1 MPQER
6 RPRRDPARRTRILTS
21 AAELISS
28 RGYHSVGMADI
39 GTAAGIVGS
48 GIYRHFE
55 SKAAIL
61 AELLEDVMNRLT
73 TSAASIVE
81 AAHDDRTS
89 ITGLVRNHVDV
100 VIHDR
105 RIMQVYHREAR
116 NLPTHNLRQL
126 RRAQRLYIEEWAT
139 AVAAIRTDLTD
150 SESRLLVHAAIGAIQ
165 SLLFHSPGLPEPQ
178 TAAML
183 RQTAHSC
190 LGIETIDEYL
200 DLTEARQPVSTAAE
214 PPGAQAV

>member
-1 MPQER
+1 MSQER

-21 AAELISS
+21 AADLISS
-28 RGYHSVGMADI
+28 RGYHSVGMVDI

-61 AELLEDVMNRLT
+61 AELLDEVMHKLT
-73 TSAASIVE
+73 TSASSIVND
-81 AAHDDRTS
+81 APDDRTA
-89 ITGLVRNHVDV
+89 ITRLVRNHVDV

-116 NLPTHNLRQL
+116 NLPDHNLRQL

-139 AVAAIRTDLTD
+139 AVAAVRTDLAD

-165 SLLFHSPGLPEPQ
+165 SLLFHDPGLPEPH

-183 RQTAHSC
+183 RQAAYSC
-190 LGIETIDEYL
+190 LGIDTTDSRL
-200 DLTEARQPVSTAAE
+200 GLADARQPVSTRVE
-214 PPGAQAV
+214 PPGAQVG

>member
-1 MPQER
+1 MPQEQK
-6 RPRRDPARRTRILTS
+6 PRRDPARRTRILTS
-21 AAELISS
+21 AAELISRS
-28 RGYHSVGMADI
+28 GYHSVGMADI

-61 AELLEDVMNRLT
+61 AELLEDVMNNLT
-73 TSAASIVE
+73 TSAASIVDDSP
-81 AAHDDRTS
+81 DDRTAV
-89 ITGLVRNHVDV
+89 TRLVRNHVDV

-116 NLPTHNLRQL
+116 NLPARNLRQL

-139 AVAAIRTDLTD
+139 AVAAIRTDLAD

-165 SLLFHSPGLPEPQ
+165 SILFHSPGLPEPQ
-178 TAAML
+178 TATML
-183 RQTAHSC
+183 RQAAHSC
-190 LGIETIDEYL
+190 LGVEATDGRL
-200 DLTEARQPVSTAAE
+200 DLADARQPVSTTVE
-214 PPGAQAV
+214 HPGAQAG